1 MRSVPTDFSLIEQDQ
16 ILRAAEGAISYYE
29 KKARAES
36 DRRVQANQAAALNAQ
51 AD

>member
-1 MRSVPTDFSLIEQDQ
+1 MPIDFSLLEQDQ
-16 ILRAAEGAISYYE
+16 ILRAAEGAISYYG

-36 DRRVQANQAAALNAQ
+36 DRRAQANQAAALNEQ